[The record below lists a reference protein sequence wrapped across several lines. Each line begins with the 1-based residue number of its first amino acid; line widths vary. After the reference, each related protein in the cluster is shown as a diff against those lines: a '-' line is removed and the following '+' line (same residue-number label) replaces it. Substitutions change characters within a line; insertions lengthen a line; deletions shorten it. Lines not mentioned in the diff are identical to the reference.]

1 MESFTRDKS
10 HNLLGPNL
18 PGGVN
23 NASESVDSNDHD
35 DHGGHVDGDSG
46 RGLDHPA
53 EVHGR

>member
-10 HNLLGPNL
+10 SNLLEINL

-23 NASESVDSNDHD
+23 NASEPVDSNDHD
-35 DHGGHVDGDSG
+35 DHGGHVDGHSG
-46 RGLDHPA
+46 RGLDHSA